1 MELAQFFRQVQDS
14 RRREGLRYPLEAM
27 LWMVFLSIAS
37 GYQGY
42 RKIHKFSKSNADFFI
57 DYFGLKHGIPSHVSF
72 RSLLMELDKKAL
84 ASAFASTFGA
94 QVDAGDW
101 VAGDGQALRSTV
113 TNAVTSAQSFSSVV
127 SLYCQRTGLTLAV
140 RDYQSSKSHEGF
152 VLRELLD
159 HLRDRGVIVTLDALH
174 CQKKRPAPSF

>member
-1 MELAQFFRQVQDS
+1 
-14 RRREGLRYPLEAM
+14 
-27 LWMVFLSIAS
+27 
-37 GYQGY
+37 
-42 RKIHKFSKSNADFFI
+42 
-57 DYFGLKHGIPSHVSF
+57 
-72 RSLLMELDKKAL
+72 MELDKRAL
-84 ASAFASTFGA
+84 ASAFESTFGA

-174 CQKKRPAPSF
+174 CQKKRPAPSS